1 MKDCCLFWALH
12 SKLSGFFYGLT
23 WCSVCDKFP
32 QFKSRFAIVVR
43 LFYLSSLFH
52 QKPTHHIILLAS
64 MWSWTTSVTLMQM
77 CRVCWLIIKTKPE
90 THTLI
95 DDNFNCSQII
105 INVTSRQT
113 ESKLTAE
120 MQLTT
125 SVNETPQ
132 LPQLIQKF
140 YMNFEYF
147 ESDQKNICYHPFF

>member
-1 MKDCCLFWALH
+1 
-12 SKLSGFFYGLT
+12 
-23 WCSVCDKFP
+23 
-32 QFKSRFAIVVR
+32 
-43 LFYLSSLFH
+43 
-52 QKPTHHIILLAS
+52 
-64 MWSWTTSVTLMQM
+64 MQM